1 MTHKQAAAT
10 KLAFAVLL
18 AWTAGV
24 LVGCRS
30 DRPPLSAVEGVVTL
44 DGKPL
49 ADAEVVFTP
58 QNGRHSTA
66 RTDGQGRYE
75 LTYLPD
81 VEGAML
87 GSHSVRISQLDPD
100 MLVEKVPAKFN
111 ADTTLTAEV
120 SRGSNEIN
128 FELKSD

>member
-1 MTHKQAAAT
+1 MGPT
-10 KLAFAVLL
+10 
-18 AWTAGV
+18 
-24 LVGCRS
+24 
-30 DRPPLSAVEGVVTL
+30 
-44 DGKPL
+44 
-49 ADAEVVFTP
+49 
-58 QNGRHSTA
+58 STA

-120 SRGSNEIN
+120 GRGSNEIN